1 MKLASAAW
9 VPDNDPTRSWNIAAG
24 WAADW
29 VDARCN
35 ELGPR
40 GVLVTNTLDHLGV
53 PALERFAQRH
63 ARVSRL
69 SKSPVTHG
77 VPVLS
82 YVPEAENLH
91 HAMTIAR
98 NSSIA
103 VVEGGLFPLNG
114 WAAWMEATDLTTN
127 QPTPPLSGGIREV
140 VERLQSNG
148 NNNFGDPFGKQQAHS
163 ILNNVTLDD
172 ETADL
177 ILGAVLA
184 AGVRPTG
191 VKNLRRL
198 IEAR

>member
-1 MKLASAAW
+1 MR
-9 VPDNDPTRSWNIAAG
+9 T
-24 WAADW
+24 
-29 VDARCN
+29 
-35 ELGPR
+35 
-40 GVLVTNTLDHLGV
+40 
-53 PALERFAQRH
+53 
-63 ARVSRL
+63 SRL
-69 SKSPVTHG
+69 SKSSVPHG

-91 HAMTIAR
+91 HAANIAR

-103 VVEGGLFPLNG
+103 VVEGGLFPLAG
-114 WAAWMEATDLTTN
+114 WAAWCAAIDLTTN
-127 QPTPPLSGGIREV
+127 RPTPPLSDTIKEAV
-140 VERLQSNG
+140 DRLAFYG

-163 ILNNVTLDD
+163 ILDKIPMD
-172 ETADL
+172 AETTEA

>member
-1 MKLASAAW
+1 MKLESAAW
-9 VPDNDPTRSWNIAAG
+9 VPDNDPTRSWDVAAG
-24 WAADW
+24 WAVDW
-29 VDARCN
+29 VDARCQ
-35 ELGPR
+35 EMGSR
-40 GVLVTNTLDHLGV
+40 GVLVTNTLDHLGIT
-53 PALERFAQRH
+53 ALERFVQRN

-69 SKSPVTHG
+69 SKSRVTHG

-91 HAMTIAR
+91 HAMNIAR

-103 VVEGGLFPLNG
+103 VVEGGLFPLRG
-114 WAAWMEATDLTTN
+114 WAAWLGATNLTTN
-127 QPTPPLSGGIREV
+127 MPTPPLNDEVREAV
-140 VERLQSNG
+140 DRLEFNG